1 MREAAF
7 TAICDACVLYPAP
20 LRDLLL
26 RLGGKGLY
34 RARWTREIDEEWKRN
49 LLTNRKDL
57 TRDQLDRLSGLMEAA
72 IPDALVSGY
81 EYLGE
86 SLALPDPDDIHVLA
100 AAIACNAQVIV
111 TYNLRD
117 FPLSVLRDFSV
128 TALHPDEFIMELW
141 NQNQAGVLEAAADMR
156 RSLKRSR
163 FTADEFVECIL
174 RQGLPMTANALRDYS
189 LLI

>member
-26 RLGGKGLY
+26 RLGGKGIY

-72 IPDALVSGY
+72 IPDALISGY
-81 EYLGE
+81 EHLGA
-86 SLALPDPDDIHVLA
+86 SLVLPDPDDVHVLA
-100 AAIACNAQVIV
+100 AAIACSAQVIV
-111 TYNLRD
+111 TFNLRD
-117 FPLSVLRDFSV
+117 FPASVLQGYSV
-128 TALHPDEFIMELW
+128 IALHPDEFIMELW
-141 NQNQAGVLEAAADMR
+141 SQDQAGVLEAAADMR